1 MERLFGLGKKV
12 MIQWERGGV
21 SQSRTADVLLRLM
34 DQTPDIV
41 DDYGKFTLNLK
52 ALTGW
57 TQVMRLRMII

>member
-1 MERLFGLGKKV
+1 
-12 MIQWERGGV
+12 MIQWERGRV
-21 SQSRTADVLLRLM
+21 SQSKTADVLLRLM